1 MILAVNPDI
10 SPDDRIMRGIL
21 GVGLL
26 QDTPGPMKA
35 DGELDSALVDQMLMF
50 MRLSAILRPVW
61 RNIRVDAHS
70 HD

>member
-1 MILAVNPDI
+1 
-10 SPDDRIMRGIL
+10 
-21 GVGLL
+21 
-26 QDTPGPMKA
+26 MKA

-50 MRLSAILRPVW
+50 MRLSAILRSVW